1 MGSRY
6 RQLAYF
12 DCFAGPGEYELEGR
26 AVEGSPVIA
35 VRSGIE
41 FLKDRS
47 GQNLIMYLIED
58 DPSQVAQLEAILQ
71 NLQPYPENLSVNV
84 RCGDSQSYITKLLEN
99 LGRVGPSFFFI
110 DPYGH
115 PLPVPVINGILRR
128 ERAETLINLM
138 WFRINMDLY
147 NPLMQ
152 GHLDALFGDDN
163 WRRQPFIGM
172 HGVERESAF
181 LEYFRSR
188 LGCKFVLEF
197 KIRYDVE
204 DSTGGD
210 RTKYYLLHASNHMKA
225 VLLMKEAMW
234 PLGDEEGTFDYS
246 GTSQGTLL
254 SSTPTAQELRS
265 ILLSEFKGKELSF
278 DELRE
283 QTYRLPFVEK
293 HYREVLKP
301 LEGKSVTIR
310 RISSKKT
317 GISGQ
322 DRIRFI

>member
-1 MGSRY
+1 MSGQHRADAPSRGELQHLKRVSRIKHIILQKYLPPWTRILGSRY

-115 PLPVPVINGILRR
+115 PLT
-128 ERAETLINLM
+128 RAC
-138 WFRINMDLY
+138 R
-147 NPLMQ
+147 
-152 GHLDALFGDDN
+152 
-163 WRRQPFIGM
+163 
-172 HGVERESAF
+172 
-181 LEYFRSR
+181 
-188 LGCKFVLEF
+188 
-197 KIRYDVE
+197 
-204 DSTGGD
+204 DSD
-210 RTKYYLLHASNHMKA
+210 
-225 VLLMKEAMW
+225 
-234 PLGDEEGTFDYS
+234 
-246 GTSQGTLL
+246 
-254 SSTPTAQELRS
+254 
-265 ILLSEFKGKELSF
+265 
-278 DELRE
+278 
-283 QTYRLPFVEK
+283 
-293 HYREVLKP
+293 
-301 LEGKSVTIR
+301 
-310 RISSKKT
+310 
-317 GISGQ
+317 
-322 DRIRFI
+322 